1 MVAQTRDV
9 LDAYAAAGGEVTEV
23 ALEGVG
29 HSAHLEAPAEFR
41 HALLSV
47 IGYVG
52 APADP
57 APPTETI
64 ILKSAD

>member
-1 MVAQTRDV
+1 MVSQTRDV
-9 LDAYAAAGGEVTEV
+9 LDAYAAAGGQVTEI

-29 HSAHLEAPAEFR
+29 HSPHLERPAEFR
-41 HALLSV
+41 QALLAV

-57 APPTETI
+57 APPTEAI